1 MQINLNESYACMPMC
16 ACVDTLIPFEY
27 NRFWGKE
34 ETKLQTMALGLKRL
48 KLDKT
53 FSANNMSL

>member
-34 ETKLQTMALGLKRL
+34 ETKL
-48 KLDKT
+48 DKT
-53 FSANNMSL
+53 FSAKNMSL